1 MLFAA
6 GGLVAA
12 ACNFLSACERCVDH
26 GASAPDPTVNGYGVG
41 GTIELA
47 GATFHAGI
55 MLDNLDPTIS
65 RRENP
70 VRTDVKACAAVDA
83 EQWTVSQRVDG
94 VLDDVV
100 DLTLT
105 GRLRCH
111 HIAPYHFAMLNP
123 ISRLSPMMNV
133 AAISGT

>member
-1 MLFAA
+1 MLSAA
-6 GGLVAA
+6 GGLTATA
-12 ACNFLSACERCVDH
+12 RNFLFASERCVYH
-26 GASAPDPTVNGYGVG
+26 GTGAADPTVNGYGIG

-55 MLDNLDPTIS
+55 ILDNLDPTIS
-65 RRENP
+65 RREHP
-70 VRTDVKACAAVDA
+70 VRTHVKACAAVDA
-83 EQWTVSQRVDG
+83 EHWTVSQRVDG
-94 VLDDVV
+94 VPDDVV
-100 DLTLT
+100 DLALT

-111 HIAPYHFAMLNP
+111 HIAPYHFATLNP